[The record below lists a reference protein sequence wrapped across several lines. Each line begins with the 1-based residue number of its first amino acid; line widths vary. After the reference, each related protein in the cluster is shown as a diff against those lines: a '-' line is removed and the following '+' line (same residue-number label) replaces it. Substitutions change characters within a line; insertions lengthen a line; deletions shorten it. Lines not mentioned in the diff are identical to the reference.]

1 MSILEGTSGPFFLHD
16 TGKGMALG
24 ETTDLGSKPSLAI
37 NLLCVHHSFIQLIL
51 SKCSEPGPWGFS
63 SEPDRQGPTSHGA
76 SVLVGETR
84 GKQINT
90 EE

>member
-1 MSILEGTSGPFFLHD
+1 MNILEGTSGPFFLHD

-37 NLLCVHHSFIQLIL
+37 NLLCVHHSFIQLTL
-51 SKCSEPGPWGFS
+51 SKCSKPGPWGFS
-63 SEPDRQGPTSHGA
+63 SEPDRQGPRSHGA
-76 SVLVGETR
+76 FVLVRETHSE
-84 GKQINT
+84 QINA